1 MWLSDWY
8 SQMGPCPRWSHFGK
22 FPEQLSA
29 SRVKLG
35 EGITGRIAISGEA
48 EVVNYPLQ
56 DARIIHVPGT
66 EEDEEHEAILFAPL
80 ISREHVIGI
89 LVLWRDRRVS
99 PVFDQ
104 ADLDFAVGLARQA
117 ASTRSTTPALYA
129 ATQEALRRRRRANAA
144 KSEFLADMSHEIRT
158 PMNGVIGMTELLLD
172 TELDASSTSMPRPCA
187 QSAMRC

>member
-1 MWLSDWY
+1 
-8 SQMGPCPRWSHFGK
+8 MGGDEAIGVIAVENTRQSNFFSERHVSLLTTLAAHIGVAIQNARLYEAAQRSASETAATGRHRSRDFGHARPRRGVARYRDPRPGNDVRRRDVVIRLVQPDGSLPAVVALGK

-80 ISREHVIGI
+80 I
-89 LVLWRDRRVS
+89 
-99 PVFDQ
+99 P
-104 ADLDFAVGLARQA
+104 
-117 ASTRSTTPALYA
+117 AST
-129 ATQEALRRRRRANAA
+129 
-144 KSEFLADMSHEIRT
+144 
-158 PMNGVIGMTELLLD
+158 
-172 TELDASSTSMPRPCA
+172 
-187 QSAMRC
+187 